1 MTAIRKP
8 QWLKEGE
15 PPPDAACEVWC
26 KDTGGEYRL
35 PMTTATDYRQYAH
48 ECMESA
54 RTASSDA
61 IRKQFLDLATLW
73 MTAAARSEGYVS
85 PVLANKMDGHSLPNS
100 AAAAE

>member
-1 MTAIRKP
+1 
-8 QWLKEGE
+8 
-15 PPPDAACEVWC
+15 
-26 KDTGGEYRL
+26 
-35 PMTTATDYRQYAH
+35 
-48 ECMESA
+48 MESA